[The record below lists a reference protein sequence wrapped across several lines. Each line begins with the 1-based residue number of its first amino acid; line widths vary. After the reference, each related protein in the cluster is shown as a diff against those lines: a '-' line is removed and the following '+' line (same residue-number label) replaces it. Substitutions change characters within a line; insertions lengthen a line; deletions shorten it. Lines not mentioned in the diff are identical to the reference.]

1 MRAPPLLDGRVA
13 VVTGASRGIGR
24 ATALA
29 LARAGAD
36 LVVHYRQDETAA
48 GRVAQEVRSLG
59 RAVEVIRGDA
69 RAKSSMWELV
79 RKAQRWKGR
88 LDIVVANAGVAEPG
102 SMRDLHRDS
111 WIRTL
116 ETNLVA
122 PFELAQAAEE
132 PLRRSRGTFIS
143 TASISGLVPSTGEIP
158 YSASKAGLVMVTRCL
173 ALAMAPEVRVNAVA
187 PGWVETDMTRAEH
200 AEPAVRRR
208 IQSATPLGRWGRPDD
223 VAAAILFL
231 ASDLARFIT
240 GQVLVVDGG
249 QSLHWRVDE
258 TVSKQPTAPSDEGRA
273 TYA

>member
-1 MRAPPLLDGRVA
+1 MKEPPSLHGQVA

-36 LVVHYRQDETAA
+36 VVVHYRRDEVAA
-48 GRVAQEVRSLG
+48 GQVAREIRSLG
-59 RAVEVIRGDA
+59 RAVELVGSDVRG
-69 RAKSSMWELV
+69 KNSMWELI
-79 RKAQRWKGR
+79 RQAQRWKGR

-102 SMRDLHRDS
+102 SMRSVDRDS
-111 WIRTL
+111 WQRIL

-132 PLRRSRGTFIS
+132 ALRRSRGTFIS
-143 TASISGLVPSTGEIP
+143 TASTSGLVPSTTEIP
-158 YSASKAGLVMVTRCL
+158 YSASKAGLLMLTRCL

-187 PGWVETDMTRAEH
+187 PGWVETDMTH
-200 AEPAVRRR
+200 AEQTDPVAYRR
-208 IQSATPLGRWGRPDD
+208 IRAATPLGRWGRPED

-231 ASDLARFIT
+231 ASDMARFVT

-249 QSLHWRVDE
+249 QSLHWHVDE
-258 TVSKQPTAPSDEGRA
+258 PASK
-273 TYA
+273 